1 MFFIKALIIS
11 GQERVSVIPFVD
23 LKAQYQSIQD
33 EVWTHMQDVLNRT
46 NFILGDVVNEFEK
59 KFASFCDA
67 TYCVGVASG
76 TDALHLSL
84 RALGIG
90 PGDEVIVPA
99 NTFVATVLAVSYTGA
114 MPVLVDVDP
123 HSFNMDLGILKDR
136 ITSKTKA
143 VIPVHLYGRPVDM
156 GRLGVIANQYGLSI
170 IEDACQAHGALWQG
184 RKVGSFGLMGCF
196 SFYPGKNLGAYGD
209 GGAVVTSD
217 EKLASTL
224 GMLRNYGSPKKYSH
238 DFIGFN
244 SRLDT
249 IQAAVL
255 NVKLRYLDEW
265 NKKRFQNA
273 KLYNQKLASVG
284 DIVVPD
290 LDGLD
295 SHVFHLYVIR
305 TKKRD
310 ALLKFLNERQVQAG
324 IHYPIPI
331 YRLKAFEFLG
341 ADMNGYPVTEQFSQ
355 EILSLP
361 MFAELAE
368 TQIDEVAGHIKDF
381 FNEQ

>member
-1 MFFIKALIIS
+1 M
-11 GQERVSVIPFVD
+11 IPFVD
-23 LKAQYQSIQD
+23 LKAQYQMIQD
-33 EVWTHMQDVLNRT
+33 EVHVQMQDVLNRT
-46 NFILGDVVNEFEK
+46 NFILGDAVVEFEK
-59 KFASFCDA
+59 KFATFCDA
-67 TYCVGVASG
+67 AYCVGVASG

-84 RALGIG
+84 KALGVG

-99 NTFVATVLAVSYTGA
+99 NTFVATVLAVSYAGA
-114 MPVLVDVDP
+114 RPVLVDVEP
-123 HSFNMDLGILKDR
+123 HSYNMDLELLQKR
-136 ITSKTKA
+136 ITPKTKA
-143 VIPVHLYGRPVDM
+143 IIPVHLYGRPVDM
-156 GRLGVIANQYGLSI
+156 NRLCAIARHHGI
-170 IEDACQAHGALWQG
+170 TIVEDDCQAHGAMWQG

-217 EKLASTL
+217 EKLANTL
-224 GMLRNYGSPKKYSH
+224 RMLRNYGSPKKYSH

-249 IQAAVL
+249 IQASVL
-255 NVKLRYLDEW
+255 NVKLKYLDDW

-273 KLYNQKLASVG
+273 KLYNHKLESVG

-290 LDGLD
+290 LDGVN

-310 ALLKFLNERQVQAG
+310 ELLRFLNDHQVQAG

-331 YRLKAFEFLG
+331 YRLKAYEFLG
-341 ADMNGYPVTEQFSQ
+341 ENKNDFPVTEQFSQ

-361 MFAELAE
+361 MFAELTE
-368 TQIDEVAGHIKDF
+368 TQIDEVVGLIKEF
-381 FNEQ
+381 FNR